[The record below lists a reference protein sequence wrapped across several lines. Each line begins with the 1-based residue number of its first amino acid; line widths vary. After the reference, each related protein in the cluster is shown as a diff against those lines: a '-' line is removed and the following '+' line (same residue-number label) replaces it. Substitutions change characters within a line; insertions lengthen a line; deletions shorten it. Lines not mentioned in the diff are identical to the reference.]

1 MLPILIKF
9 TSLAVNLAIV
19 IFVIQATGKPNTHH
33 RSLQMLAG
41 IALILAVPVAVLMA
55 LCVVQ
60 GLWAGLLFLSA
71 LSNVAFVS
79 AATGYGIGQAMK
91 TDPFPMATGGAL
103 LSLLLFGGFLGAMI
117 LP

>member
-9 TSLAVNLAIV
+9 ASLAVNLAII

-41 IALILAVPVAVLMA
+41 TGLILAVPMAILMA
-55 LCVVQ
+55 LCVAQ

-71 LSNVAFVS
+71 LSNVSFVS
-79 AATGYGIGQAMK
+79 AGVGYGIGQAMK
-91 TDPFPMATGGAL
+91 IDPFPIATGGAIA
-103 LSLLLFGGFLGAMI
+103 SLLLFGGFLGALI